1 MFCLLYVRILCTVV
15 EIDSEWGRANRTHI
29 FTHSRQTKIYIFV
42 MYFVVCVYTYIVCCD
57 GIHASN
63 QYSDKRFL
71 NTNSK
76 NQITTAA
83 TITTKNAAQPAS
95 ETLAWFSWWVRVVA
109 RSKARVLFHF
119 LRRMAQTYTHTFAAF
134 MVYNSNRG
142 RVVFWLLYTLCY
154 CCCLTFSFQRH
165 ETLEHTHWLKK
176 QKNRGEYVISMDSV
190 FELLL
195 ILGFPKLLR
204 TCAFYFAFVGS
215 FFVPRLRERKRE
227 KLSSLTRKVCAAF
240 RISRYHNFGAN
251 ESYLAALK
259 WNQSFPMNA
268 TNSNDKKSNW
278 EKS

>member
-109 RSKARVLFHF
+109 RSKPEFCFIFFDGWHKHTHTHSLLLWYIIRTVAVWCFDFYTHCAIVAVWHFHF
-119 LRRMAQTYTHTFAAF
+119 NDMKHSNTHTDWR
-134 MVYNSNRG
+134 NR
-142 RVVFWLLYTLCY
+142 
-154 CCCLTFSFQRH
+154 
-165 ETLEHTHWLKK
+165 
-176 QKNRGEYVISMDSV
+176 
-190 FELLL
+190 
-195 ILGFPKLLR
+195 R
-204 TCAFYFAFVGS
+204 T
-215 FFVPRLRERKRE
+215 E
-227 KLSSLTRKVCAAF
+227 
-240 RISRYHNFGAN
+240 AN
-251 ESYLAALK
+251 
-259 WNQSFPMNA
+259 M
-268 TNSNDKKSNW
+268 
-278 EKS
+278 